1 MLRRLHVKNF
11 ALIEDVEIEFGAGFN
26 VITGETGAG
35 KSVLLG
41 SLGLILGERGDTDM
55 IRDGATKCTVEACFE
70 FPEGHP
76 AVSRLQET
84 GVEVED
90 GELILRRELSMTG
103 RSRCFVN
110 GLSATVAT
118 LRATGNLLVD
128 MHGQHEH
135 QSLLN
140 VESHLV
146 FLDGFGGLEALAEQ
160 VRASYETLSG
170 LKRELRELRDRRRA
184 MEERRDLELYQL
196 EEIAV
201 AAPEPSEDERLERER
216 TVLENAEMLS
226 QVAEELCES
235 LYDAEDSVVDRL
247 ATSLRSLE
255 SAAKMDLSLRKRVG
269 DLDAL
274 RYAIEDLAAFFREYA
289 AQIESDPQRLGEIR
303 ERLELLERLK
313 RKHGG
318 SIESVLTLKRE
329 LESRVDLSDRLETEV
344 ARVEEAIG
352 EALRSFSDLCI
363 RLAAG
368 RRKAADRLG
377 AQVERE
383 LKGLGM
389 GRTSFAV
396 HTTMRGDPEG
406 EVEIEGARYRAG
418 PAGLETVEFFLSTN
432 PGEPKRPLAKIASG
446 GEISRIMLALK
457 STLAEAD
464 AVPALVF
471 DEIDIGISGRI
482 AEAVGR
488 KLGSLSRSHQIIS
501 ITHLPQIASLGERH
515 FTVLKEVR
523 RGRSITRAQVLG
535 ESERAEEVA
544 RLIAGE
550 EISDTAMRHAEEM
563 LRQRAGA

>member
-1 MLRRLHVKNF
+1 MLRRLHVKDF

-55 IRDGATKCTVEACFE
+55 VRDGTTRCTVEACFE
-70 FPEGHP
+70 FPKGHP
-76 AVSRLQET
+76 AVSRLEKT

-90 GELILRRELSMTG
+90 GELILRRELGANG

-118 LRATGNLLVD
+118 LRTTGNLLVD

-140 VESHLV
+140 VESHLG
-146 FLDGFGGLEALAEQ
+146 FLDGFGGLLPLAEQ
-160 VRASYETLSG
+160 VRVSYEKLSR
-170 LKRELRELRDRRRA
+170 LRRELRELRGRRRT

-196 EEIAV
+196 EEITTV
-201 AAPEPSEDERLERER
+201 APEPSEDDRLERER
-216 TVLENAEMLS
+216 TVLENTEMLS
-226 QVAEELCES
+226 QVATELCES

-247 ATSLRSLE
+247 SVCLRDLE
-255 SAAKMDLSLRKRVG
+255 PAAKVDQDLRKKVE

-274 RYAIEDLAAFFREYA
+274 RYATEDLAAFFREYV
-289 AQIESDPQRLGEIR
+289 AQIESDPQRLEEIR
-303 ERLELLERLK
+303 DRLGLLERLK
-313 RKHGG
+313 RKYGG
-318 SIESVLTLKRE
+318 SIESILTLQHE
-329 LESRVDLSDRLETEV
+329 LEGRVDLSGRLEGEI
-344 ARVEEAIG
+344 ARIEGLIK
-352 EALRSFSDLCI
+352 EALKGFSDLCV
-363 RLAAG
+363 RLAAA
-368 RRKAADRLG
+368 RRKTAGRLG
-377 AQVERE
+377 RQVERE

-389 GRTSFAV
+389 GRTEFEV
-396 HTTMRGDPEG
+396 HTATREDPEG
-406 EVEIEGARYRAG
+406 EVEIEGTRYRGG
-418 PAGLETVEFFLSTN
+418 PNGLEAVEFFLAAN

-457 STLAEAD
+457 SALAEVD
-464 AVPALVF
+464 AIPALIF

-488 KLGSLSRSHQIIS
+488 KLQSLSRSHQIIS

-515 FTVLKEVR
+515 FTVVKEVR
-523 RGRSITRAQVLG
+523 RGRSITRAQLLN

-550 EISDTAMRHAEEM
+550 EISDTAVRHAEEM
-563 LRQRAGA
+563 LRQRSEA